1 MNIQDCEHN
10 QITTYGID
18 HLGKGM
24 FVCKDCGILL
34 KLVSVSDL
42 ATSDRCIAELEKRLA
57 AAESRIAELVK
68 GIQQAMEELTET
80 GTCHETLEKLIE
92 VE

>member
-1 MNIQDCEHN
+1 MEKILNLIERR
-10 QITTYGID
+10 IT
-18 HLGKGM
+18 
-24 FVCKDCGILL
+24 
-34 KLVSVSDL
+34 
-42 ATSDRCIAELEKRLA
+42 AESEVQQWKQRA
-57 AAESRIAELVK
+57 EAAESRIAELVK

>member
-1 MNIQDCEHN
+1 MEEGYFD
-10 QITTYGID
+10 ID
-18 HLGKGM
+18 GKP
-24 FVCKDCGILL
+24 VTLQRLIRNDPEWAANRIRA
-34 KLVSVSDL
+34 SV
-42 ATSDRCIAELEKRLA
+42 TRIAELEQRLA